1 MICYQI
7 VNDISVGTALTTYI
21 SIFNR
26 LHVIS
31 IVFNIMREYIR
42 IRTSYRFS
50 ESGDV
55 FSIVMNEMGGGFEW
69 DGGAAL

>member
-1 MICYQI
+1 
-7 VNDISVGTALTTYI
+7 
-21 SIFNR
+21 
-26 LHVIS
+26 
-31 IVFNIMREYIR
+31 MREYIR